1 MTDRPFSD
9 PDSQRRLDRLLERLR
24 AHCRA
29 AVAKGRR
36 SELRLLLVIEPGW
49 RLARDSRID
58 PPAEFAE

>member
-36 SELRLLLVIEPGW
+36 SELRLLLIVDARGT
-49 RLARDSRID
+49 LARDSRID